1 MTALSKATLKNIWKA
16 RFQPQASDFGNL
28 IDSWTDY
35 DATLT
40 AIAVAASAGTTGV
53 PLVTAPG
60 AVTFVSASA
69 AAIAGI
75 PIFSGD
81 QTSSLAVAS
90 ANTQSFLA
98 STSALSRGFYMQAVG
113 GTLPDQTIND
123 FHMRTYKGNL
133 IGTALNNRIFFEAF
147 HGLPSS
153 PTPVSGGA
161 RIGTVF
167 FTAYGDTSS
176 LYGAAIAGQ
185 STATASA
192 AAAID
197 INFYSDLQSGAVL
210 NLNTSARQFRIR
222 QGCVNFVPKAAAPA
236 SPSAGDVYYD
246 SPTNK
251 LKCWNGTS
259 WNDLF

>member
-16 RFQPQASDFGNL
+16 RFQPQAGDFGNL

-53 PLVTAPG
+53 PLVTSPG
-60 AVTFVSASA
+60 AVTFVNASA

-75 PIFSGD
+75 PIFSGN
-81 QTSSLAVAS
+81 QTAAMAAAS
-90 ANTQSFLA
+90 ANTQIFLA
-98 STSALSRGFYMQAVG
+98 CTSGTGQGYYMQTVGASLLSTTNNAFYM
-113 GTLPDQTIND
+113 
-123 FHMRTYKGNL
+123 RSYKGTYA
-133 IGTALNNRIFFEAF
+133 GTAVNNRIFFEVF
-147 HGLPSS
+147 HGLPAS

-161 RIGTVF
+161 RIGTVY
-167 FTAYGDTSS
+167 FTAYGDTGSM
-176 LYGAAIAGQ
+176 YGAAIAGQ

-192 AAAID
+192 AVAID
-197 INFYSDLQSGAVL
+197 INFYSDVDSGAVL

-222 QGCVNFVPKAAAPA
+222 PGRVNFEPKAAAPA

-246 SPTNK
+246 NGTNK
-251 LKCWNGTS
+251 LRCWNGTS